1 MSNWQF
7 KVLLPSECVSGLF
20 ASKTK
25 RIKNS
30 KTKGETENRDSQFRQ
45 RPVYRVFHSPHS
57 TQRESRQPVLK
68 TTYPVKKDNNARSFA
83 PDVVRCLRI
92 RYRLA
97 AGQNWLREHL
107 GVSVQHYLG
116 RDRDL
121 CHFRS
126 PVTGWARAD
135 LATPKAPCELT

>member
-45 RPVYRVFHSPHS
+45 RPVYRIFHSPHS

-68 TTYPVKKDNNARSFA
+68 TTYPVKKHNNARSFA
-83 PDVVRCLRI
+83 PDVVRCLGSGTVWRRARTGSASI
-92 RYRLA
+92 LGFLSSITLA
-97 AGQNWLREHL
+97 ATATFATSAALSLAGQGQTLQLRKLHA
-107 GVSVQHYLG
+107 S
-116 RDRDL
+116 
-121 CHFRS
+121 
-126 PVTGWARAD
+126 
-135 LATPKAPCELT
+135 